1 MAVID
6 EFLEKE
12 KRVEEARK
20 KLKPYQETYADKH
33 PWQAAA
39 LQLAQEGLQNVQ
51 NIGSQVVQ
59 KSAQIAKNTAADIG
73 QGLQNTVS
81 NIGATTMNM
90 QPQYKPQT
98 TFVEQAK
105 PVVQKL
111 PNPIYNAAK
120 NTYNTVNNVTN
131 KPINLMP
138 SNLLSPITNRMQGI
152 GKVLTDVYPYT
163 KFVGGEEY
171 GTIDNFKDFMDE
183 AKIAY
188 DLGVKNAIEERN
200 AKDLNVTKL
209 GDAALDL
216 QILGK
221 INPVA
226 GSGIGANIL
235 NGATQFGTFGLLDSL
250 KNKGVSKDLP
260 VDTLK
265 DAALGAVLNPVI
277 SQSLKGLGLIGAKAL
292 ERVNPQN
299 YKRVLE
305 GVKLPNN
312 TYDVKSKLRF
322 KPNENIPNKDANP
335 YFKLG
340 ENNDLTDFTMGKS
353 GPLRY
358 GLQRPGNTVN
368 NAVSNEIKSTITQNR
383 PVALGIKEIA
393 PNIAAKQEAQKQAV
407 KENLTTE
414 NTVIEQTSDTFKSYK
429 DAFKEL
435 KQKGKGYTIVENP
448 DKTYSVKE
456 VAKASEKVTGKVPEQ
471 TEVEK
476 KIEELAPNIAK
487 KQEQKVVTGLDEN
500 GNSAKF
506 DVTDITNV
514 KKVEAADTNFDKY
527 NTENLQD
534 TEKRTEVQP
543 TEQTLTL
550 KELKSNIA
558 KNKFPNYQLQRE
570 TFSKGNLLNSKY
582 YTKVYDNFENEVTKA
597 TRDFNE
603 IIKEIYKNPE
613 KVADEKYISDLE
625 ERVSHIIPGEEYLP
639 GLETE
644 AYNKL
649 YDAIKNA
656 DLYNQAKQ
664 GRQAKNKKANPD
676 IAKIA
681 PKTVAKQQGKN
692 LEIEDFEN
700 LNIQNATVKTKAG
713 KEKVI
718 EYVNEVPKGWVKNDG
733 ATTAPLGYKWY
744 TNGKSLIKGER
755 KNILVKEK
763 AATEEV
769 SEVQPKAEEKTAQKS
784 EIGGINV
791 EELARERAEL
801 LNQDFIKNQRKYIE
815 EQRKKGWD
823 SSADNLE
830 RELEEY
836 IKSGKNQYLGQFNI
850 DFANAIKNK
859 DYNTVLSLLA
869 QGKGSNEV
877 SKKLFEKYT
886 GVKLPST
893 IEGKKNAILEWAGKD
908 IDEYNAEIKE
918 AYAKKQAEREKE
930 AKERELNYAID
941 ELKNERIR
949 TEGWGVITKQEFIKN
964 LIDSGYTLEKKKQ
977 GIKPVYSLW
986 KDKFGYSF
994 KTRNERLYIDEL
1006 FSQKEPAQVSEQDNP
1021 KNSGYYNTISY
1032 EIMPSG
1038 QVRKIEYGDTP
1049 YDAWGNG
1056 NARHTFLTKE
1066 EYEQET
1072 GKKYEDLKKSQ
1083 VSESKET
1090 ISKKSTEKQEKS
1102 TEKYEDYGEK
1112 IEGAKKD
1119 LAGKIEKENLSNIDK
1134 ILKKVKPSQKEQIT
1148 EFLKQQ
1154 SPEFI
1159 EKVAKLNLPI
1169 RTYLGKNLKP
1179 GIEIIDK
1186 KYVTNDNYYQGLV
1199 YKTNKSGDN
1208 WVQAKD
1214 VFETEYYFR
1223 KPDSYLSKL
1232 DDEHIDIYNEGKT
1245 KLEFQYS
1252 TSTAGGY
1259 YLWAKKGRGSW
1270 KPILTF
1276 KDKAEM
1282 LEHKNNSTEEDLKNI
1297 FEENTTYQSKELPVR
1312 DRKGIDYR
1320 NGKDVSTKD
1329 FAETFG
1335 FRGVQFGNYE
1345 KNDKRI
1351 SEINNAYDSLLD
1363 LAHILN
1369 IPEKAISLNGSLGIA
1384 FGARGSGSAAAHY
1397 EPKLKV
1403 INITRDSGAGSLAH
1417 EWLHALD
1424 NYLSQSGD
1432 ELKFITKDDSNLRKE
1447 LAEKLHAYQ
1456 RAVAKEKDFQKR
1468 LRNLGAYWK
1477 RKEEIAARIFSQYIY
1492 DKVEKQGYINDYLS
1506 QDRTGELP
1514 FLTKE
1519 EKERIF
1525 PYLDDFFNTLK
1536 TRETEKGVELYDEN
1550 LDIPVVS
1557 EIIGVIKDKKREL
1570 ELIKQIKADRELK
1583 IAEGQTIKEIKNDNN
1598 IISQILDFLNTN
1610 EFDDYTIASMPE
1622 SERTLTSLG
1631 YHIGKSKAIFINM
1644 DAIKAAPTYIDQLY
1658 QLVNTIVHELNHA
1671 KQEIAF
1677 NKLCGLKNISKS
1689 DIERYEKYWEEFYSS
1704 KRNDKKL
1711 KKQFSK
1717 LNAIKYNR
1725 NLSKD
1730 EVELLYNYTEAT
1742 VVNRARKKFYNSTS
1756 YENGEKISHKEL
1768 IDNYNSMLRMNS
1780 QGKISDVEFENYF
1793 NGLSNKE
1800 RGIIIEYGRL
1810 YNNYVQANNEVSSR
1824 EVGEETAK
1832 EYINRGNRPVIS
1844 GVQKSNVPLNNNRG
1858 VRAIPQ
1864 YGSTQ
1869 GPQGTQPTYSE
1880 RREEPTK
1887 RQQEI
1892 IDKVNSNKSIKQANE
1907 TAKNYVREWYA
1918 GIEKDRYDV
1927 NRSLNSL
1934 INLTKQKAK
1943 DFSKSGLKIS
1953 DKQIREIMPF
1963 LRERTEFPDKLDRPD
1978 LKKVWGKLSKSQK
1991 AELTKLADSVS
2002 EKFEKYYKNYQD
2014 SRGVVTENEI
2024 ENHISHIWDLDK
2036 KKTSLLTN
2044 YFVTQS
2050 KFAKERTIDTLYKG
2064 IQGLDVGNGE
2074 IVHFTPKTLDYAEIL
2089 KASSDNLIKATHD
2102 MQLANIVK
2110 KLKDGKTSL
2119 VQSMSK
2125 APADWVEVNH
2135 PALNK
2140 AIYMGTV
2147 GEEETPMIMKTPVK
2161 VHPEIARTIQTVF
2174 ETPATK
2180 NDFITGYDKL
2190 NSIFKQSQLGFSGFH
2205 MVALSESM
2213 LGNMG
2218 IKETVK
2224 ILNPKRIWDEVVKG
2238 NWNIYKDDTIAKQAI
2253 DDGLQFGATLDLDR
2267 NGVEKIADDVSNWV
2281 EKRIP
2286 VIGKTLSFIPKTLSK
2301 AQKLNN
2307 SVLWDYLHNNYKFE
2321 CYKILCQQAAKNGPI
2336 STKERQEIA
2345 QWVND
2350 SFGGQVWENL
2360 GIKPSGRR
2368 TEQRFLLSPDWL
2380 RSTTR
2385 QFMGMFSNKGLAEKI
2400 SKKAEESAFWKNAKE
2415 LGERWGIN
2423 SNTDDVTA
2431 SNLRGKIARR
2441 FWVRSIIYSAILYN
2455 ALNAVMRGY
2464 DREKHPELYP
2474 EKMTIKDYTLLGNS
2488 KGNKT
2493 YVFVGRN
2500 KDGSERYLR
2509 LGKQFRE
2516 VPEMLED
2523 PLKKL
2528 GGKASPNIQL
2538 ISQLATGHTA
2548 SGFQNRDMYVDKYPY
2563 NQMREGKDR
2572 LKASGKV
2579 IAKSFMPY
2587 SLNTLFNPDADWT
2600 PLSLFAPVSKGMTK
2614 GKGRRAYEENIY
2626 NDKNAREITQ
2636 AMIRNNIPKDEIDKA
2651 YKQARTNVRTAY
2663 KNMYIEAIETGN
2675 EQKVIEVTHKL
2686 KKKGLSNDEINYIY
2700 NKALEKIEE

>member
-39 LQLAQEGLQNVQ
+39 LQLAQEGLQNAQ

-216 QILGK
+216 QILGR

-250 KNKGVSKDLP
+250 KNKGISKDLP

-358 GLQRPGNTVN
+358 GVQRPGNTVN
-368 NAVSNEIKSTITQNR
+368 NAVSNEIKSTITQNS

-414 NTVIEQTSDTFKSYK
+414 NTVVESNTDTFKSYK
-429 DAFKEL
+429 DAFKAL
-435 KQKGKGYTIVENP
+435 KEKGKGFTIVENP
-448 DKTYSVKE
+448 DKTYSVVEKGTEVTPKE
-456 VAKASEKVTGKVPEQ
+456 EKDVTTAKLSDMLAPKKNKEQKPIKLNYVKQTREGYALYENPKTKTMYMGKDGHFYDMKYREVNKTFDVPEQ
-471 TEVEK
+471 VKNNDDE
-476 KIEELAPNIAK
+476 IENIAK
-487 KQEQKVVTGLDEN
+487 QYAEMLEQNEVRDFHRGFAKALVNKDAETIKQLVAQGRGMNENSKKMFSKYTGIKLPSTIQGKKDIIDKWAKGEITAENQAEKTNSKLPTIKYKVKVDKNGVTADGVYVEN
-500 GNSAKF
+500 DIYHTDGNAAYLKEFVNADTSKVERVTKF
-506 DVTDITNV
+506 DEKMNNALTSYFESANNYTDKLEDLGKYYIIGKNTKTRVFKAGEYDNGEPRYVVLNEKYLIDKNNPELYYDTNNKYSAV
-514 KKVEAADTNFDKY
+514 SIRKDGKQIGIVMPIDARNLKSEEFIDVPKWKKV
-527 NTENLQD
+527 
-534 TEKRTEVQP
+534 
-543 TEQTLTL
+543 
-550 KELKSNIA
+550 
-558 KNKFPNYQLQRE
+558 
-570 TFSKGNLLNSKY
+570 
-582 YTKVYDNFENEVTKA
+582 
-597 TRDFNE
+597 
-603 IIKEIYKNPE
+603 
-613 KVADEKYISDLE
+613 
-625 ERVSHIIPGEEYLP
+625 
-639 GLETE
+639 
-644 AYNKL
+644 
-649 YDAIKNA
+649 
-656 DLYNQAKQ
+656 
-664 GRQAKNKKANPD
+664 NPD

-718 EYVNEVPKGWVKNDG
+718 EYVDEVPKGWVKNDG

-769 SEVQPKAEEKTAQKS
+769 SEVQPKAEEKTAQVETKS
-784 EIGGINV
+784 DQVISKESTSKKVTENQEKVTEIKKKEPSKDSIQDSGEFLRGNRKTNENLTWEDLQEMNEVVRAKNLTKAKIYKKPTV
-791 EELARERAEL
+791 EELEAKGLDRYQAALATYVYNHIAAKAPIKGLDDQKMYVDNISTIMDKVIETIKNNPDEFNFTFDKTSFYSGTNGWVAKSSNKLLDAIFPDKDNKVGRYDNIFRVYPEYNKLAGIMGGNRFIGALQIRRSNTKEIEKIWTSFNADKKETAKKEDWEKSFTILEPNRWKNKYQVALAGKKAKTSLGNIVSDDFDTREEAVAFAQKLYEMQVKAKAELKKANFERKYIERRNKDITSDELKDTFGFKGVNFGNYVNQKDRQQFLNYAYDSLYDLAEL
-801 LNQDFIKNQRKYIE
+801 LN
-815 EQRKKGWD
+815 
-823 SSADNLE
+823 
-830 RELEEY
+830 
-836 IKSGKNQYLGQFNI
+836 
-850 DFANAIKNK
+850 
-859 DYNTVLSLLA
+859 
-869 QGKGSNEV
+869 
-877 SKKLFEKYT
+877 
-886 GVKLPST
+886 
-893 IEGKKNAILEWAGKD
+893 
-908 IDEYNAEIKE
+908 
-918 AYAKKQAEREKE
+918 
-930 AKERELNYAID
+930 
-941 ELKNERIR
+941 
-949 TEGWGVITKQEFIKN
+949 
-964 LIDSGYTLEKKKQ
+964 
-977 GIKPVYSLW
+977 
-986 KDKFGYSF
+986 
-994 KTRNERLYIDEL
+994 
-1006 FSQKEPAQVSEQDNP
+1006 
-1021 KNSGYYNTISY
+1021 
-1032 EIMPSG
+1032 
-1038 QVRKIEYGDTP
+1038 
-1049 YDAWGNG
+1049 
-1056 NARHTFLTKE
+1056 
-1066 EYEQET
+1066 
-1072 GKKYEDLKKSQ
+1072 
-1083 VSESKET
+1083 
-1090 ISKKSTEKQEKS
+1090 
-1102 TEKYEDYGEK
+1102 
-1112 IEGAKKD
+1112 
-1119 LAGKIEKENLSNIDK
+1119 
-1134 ILKKVKPSQKEQIT
+1134 
-1148 EFLKQQ
+1148 
-1154 SPEFI
+1154 
-1159 EKVAKLNLPI
+1159 
-1169 RTYLGKNLKP
+1169 
-1179 GIEIIDK
+1179 
-1186 KYVTNDNYYQGLV
+1186 
-1199 YKTNKSGDN
+1199 
-1208 WVQAKD
+1208 
-1214 VFETEYYFR
+1214 
-1223 KPDSYLSKL
+1223 
-1232 DDEHIDIYNEGKT
+1232 
-1245 KLEFQYS
+1245 
-1252 TSTAGGY
+1252 
-1259 YLWAKKGRGSW
+1259 
-1270 KPILTF
+1270 
-1276 KDKAEM
+1276 
-1282 LEHKNNSTEEDLKNI
+1282 
-1297 FEENTTYQSKELPVR
+1297 LPV
-1312 DRKGIDYR
+1312 
-1320 NGKDVSTKD
+1320 
-1329 FAETFG
+1329 
-1335 FRGVQFGNYE
+1335 
-1345 KNDKRI
+1345 
-1351 SEINNAYDSLLD
+1351 
-1363 LAHILN
+1363 
-1369 IPEKAISLNGSLGIA
+1369 KALSLNGKLGLA
-1384 FGARGSGSAAAHY
+1384 FGAQGHGGKAAGHY
-1397 EPKLKV
+1397 IPDYQE
-1403 INITRDSGAGSLAH
+1403 INMTRDSGAGTLAH
-1417 EWLHALD
+1417 EWWHAVD
-1424 NYLSQSGD
+1424 NYFGYTSEGKEYSLSYGTDIKEKGGLRQEIFDAFQNLMKNIKETPLTQEEIESRKNNIIARSERNIEYYANEVKNTFRNIEGVGEFVD
-1432 ELKFITKDDSNLRKE
+1432 NILKNKEKYMYLSPEEQHKVEWEDFGKLIPERRKTIQNMAKINWLLSEIERIGRAEELASRGTGKTEYYKS
-1447 LAEKLHAYQ
+1447 AEKLNEIGGMGNGYWTNPTELGA
-1456 RAVAKEKDFQKR
+1456 RAFTTWLLDKMETKQIVNKFLARSQGGEVSFDFRELAKELKDGEE
-1468 LRNLGAYWK
+1468 RNFKVYWNPQNA
-1477 RKEEIAARIFSQYIY
+1477 EEKARIF
-1492 DKVEKQGYINDYLS
+1492 K
-1506 QDRTGELP
+1506 
-1514 FLTKE
+1514 
-1519 EKERIF
+1519 
-1525 PYLDDFFNTLK
+1525 DFDNLFNTIK
-1536 TRETEKGVELYDEN
+1536 TRETEKGVELYD
-1550 LDIPVVS
+1550 L
-1557 EIIGVIKDKKREL
+1557 
-1570 ELIKQIKADRELK
+1570 DREIDLP
-1583 IAEGQTIKEIKNDNN
+1583 G
-1598 IISQILDFLNTN
+1598 FLNN
-1610 EFDDYTIASMPE
+1610 SKDYVPE
-1622 SERTLTSLG
+1622 S
-1631 YHIGKSKAIFINM
+1631 
-1644 DAIKAAPTYIDQLY
+1644 
-1658 QLVNTIVHELNHA
+1658 
-1671 KQEIAF
+1671 
-1677 NKLCGLKNISKS
+1677 LKNIYDFKQDNFDNVLEKTGLADLIDDIVISSKNYINDENLGNVDDIINKINS
-1689 DIERYEKYWEEFYSS
+1689 KLSKTLIERTKRFSAGEFDINNNKIEINENIDDISEFACVLSHEVWHTIQFALKEEIEKIPALQRTQEQNSF
-1704 KRNDKKL
+1704 L
-1711 KKQFSK
+1711 KMFKDMQVVYSK
-1717 LNAIKYNR
+1717 LNDDLNKNPKLKDFYTELNKFKTIEEIEKYKKGVFAIDKNLEKEYNKFEKENKEAYKTLRLESEANKVKGFVKKQIGEGVLNGRQYNR
-1725 NLSKD
+1725 QRHSIFRNDSQSIYSSSFQKQGDIKLFDLNTGGNNGKSGKGIRGEIRETSK
-1730 EVELLYNYTEAT
+1730 T
-1742 VVNRARKKFYNSTS
+1742 V
-1756 YENGEKISHKEL
+1756 
-1768 IDNYNSMLRMNS
+1768 
-1780 QGKISDVEFENYF
+1780 
-1793 NGLSNKE
+1793 
-1800 RGIIIEYGRL
+1800 
-1810 YNNYVQANNEVSSR
+1810 
-1824 EVGEETAK
+1824 
-1832 EYINRGNRPVIS
+1832 
-1844 GVQKSNVPLNNNRG
+1844 
-1858 VRAIPQ
+1858 
-1864 YGSTQ
+1864 
-1869 GPQGTQPTYSE
+1869 
-1880 RREEPTK
+1880 
-1887 RQQEI
+1887 
-1892 IDKVNSNKSIKQANE
+1892 KQANE
-1907 TAKNYVREWYA
+1907 KAKNYVREWYA

-1963 LRERTEFPDKLDRPD
+1963 LRERTEFPEKLDRPD
-1978 LKKVWGKLSKSQK
+1978 LKKVWDNLSKSQK

-2538 ISQLATGHTA
+2538 ISQITTGHTA

-2563 NQMREGKDR
+2563 NQMKEGKDR

-2614 GKGRRAYEENIY
+2614 GKGRKAYEENIY